1 MEKEYYKNL
10 AEKYFAGDITET
22 EISELAGWIRNN
34 TCLLYTSPSPRDTR

>member
-10 AEKYFAGDITET
+10 AEKYFAGDITKA

-34 TCLLYTSPSPRDTR
+34 VQLSDW